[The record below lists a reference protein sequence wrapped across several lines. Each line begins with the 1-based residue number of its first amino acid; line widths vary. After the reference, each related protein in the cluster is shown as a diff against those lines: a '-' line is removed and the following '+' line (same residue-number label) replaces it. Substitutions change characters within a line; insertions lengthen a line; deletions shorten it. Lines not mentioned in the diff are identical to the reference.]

1 MIKRRRIIQLVAG
14 VIGTSMANLQAFQ
27 ILNDSWAHRPQKDE
41 IDAPSFDHEVESC
54 GLQIL
59 VLAVGLGGSSFA
71 RGINASSPFIKA
83 LALFQGNHSTSQIQ
97 TKLAGKHLAIIA
109 IFDAEGV
116 ELAVT
121 IERIAKEAGV
131 PTVTIWGGAE
141 RPTSVIANALDS
153 LVLMNPSAE
162 LSISAMGQ
170 QRHTDAPSNQVSMQN
185 LISDFWRV
193 INVEHHIAI
202 DFEDVKTV
210 VGIPGYAQCEFGQAR
225 GPERAET
232 AANQLLRAVSLGD
245 WKLESARGV
254 LVCIVA
260 GKNALL
266 LSDTRLI
273 INMIRAR
280 LPSDAYVLYG
290 TAEDVALGDE
300 IRVSLVAT
308 GLSALQCTDA

>member
-1 MIKRRRIIQLVAG
+1 MSKDPIVQLPRKYERDTCCV
-14 VIGTSMANLQAFQ
+14 
-27 ILNDSWAHRPQKDE
+27 DKE
-41 IDAPSFDHEVESC
+41 IEAA
-54 GLQIL
+54 GLQIS
-59 VLAVGLGGSSFA
+59 VLGVGSGGQSFA
-71 RGINASSPFIKA
+71 REINDSCPFIKA
-83 LALFQGNHSTSQIQ
+83 LAIFPGDHSANQIQ
-97 TKLAGKHLAIIA
+97 TELAGKHLAIIA
-109 IFDAEGV
+109 IIDAEGA

-141 RPTSVIANALDS
+141 RPTSELANALDS

-162 LSISAMGQ
+162 LPISAIGQ

-193 INVEHHIAI
+193 IKLQHHIAI

-225 GPERAET
+225 GPDRAET

-260 GKNALL
+260 GKNALR
-266 LSDTRLI
+266 LSDIRLI
-273 INMIRAR
+273 ANMIRAK

-308 GLSALQCTDA
+308 GLSALQFTDA